1 MDLPADRAKNFGDGQ
16 SKLVKGE
23 QMEVIPSMDR
33 IVLVTGATRGL
44 GRGIA
49 RSFAAPDT
57 TVYVTGR
64 NPEDLAT
71 LVEDIEKRGGT
82 AVALTCDHRD
92 DAQVAAAFERIAGE
106 AGRLDILVNNAAA
119 VYPEALTAPGGFWE
133 KPLNLSDMI
142 DVGLRSNYVAAWHA
156 AKLMVPARRGLIAS
170 ISFYGAVSYF
180 HGAAYGAAK
189 AGTDKMMRDMAV
201 DLAPHGVAAVSIW
214 PGFVLTDAVRAI
226 PPEHLP
232 DDLRAN
238 LPNWESPEFTGRVI
252 AALADDPAVAT
263 LSGQA
268 LIGAELG
275 TRYGIFDAD
284 GKSPPSYR
292 ATMGAPFG
300 SAPATQGRR
309 DAG

>member
-1 MDLPADRAKNFGDGQ
+1 M
-16 SKLVKGE
+16 S
-23 QMEVIPSMDR
+23 R

-64 NPEDLAT
+64 KADALAQVVDEIAA
-71 LVEDIEKRGGT
+71 LGGKG
-82 AVALTCDHRD
+82 VALLCDHRD
-92 DAQVAAAFERIAGE
+92 DAQVAAAFVQIAAE
-106 AGRLDILVNNAAA
+106 AGHLDILVNNAAA
-119 VYPEALTAPGGFWE
+119 VYPDALMAPGGFWE
-133 KPLNLSDMI
+133 KPLNLADMI

-156 AKLMVPARRGLIAS
+156 AQLMVPAGRGLIAS

-201 DLAPHGVAAVSIW
+201 DLAPHGVAAVSLW

-226 PPEHLP
+226 PAEHLP
-232 DDLRAN
+232 DDLRAS
-238 LPNWESPEFTGRVI
+238 LPDWESPEFTGLVI
-252 AALADDPAVAT
+252 AALADDPELAT

-275 TRYGIFDAD
+275 TRYGIADLD
-284 GKSPPSYR
+284 GKHPPSYR
-292 ATMGAPFG
+292 ATMGSPVNPT
-300 SAPATQGRR
+300 PATQGRR
-309 DAG
+309 NVG

>member
-1 MDLPADRAKNFGDGQ
+1 MTTQA
-16 SKLVKGE
+16 E
-23 QMEVIPSMDR
+23 R

-49 RSFAAPDT
+49 RSFVAPDT

-64 NPEDLAT
+64 NADNLAAV
-71 LVEDIEKRGGT
+71 VEEI
-82 AVALTCDHRD
+82 VALGGKGVALPCDHRD
-92 DAQVAAAFERIAGE
+92 DDQVAAAFARIVGD

-119 VYPEALTAPGGFWE
+119 VYPDALMAPGGFWE

-156 AKLMVPARRGLIAS
+156 AKLMVRAGHGLIAS

-232 DDLRAN
+232 DELRAS
-238 LPNWESPEFTGRVI
+238 LPGWETPEFTGLVI
-252 AALADDPAVAT
+252 AALAADPELAT

-275 TRYGIFDAD
+275 TRYGIADLD
-284 GKSPPSYR
+284 GKRPQSYR
-292 ATMGAPFG
+292 ATMGSPEN
-300 SAPATQGRR
+300 PATPIEGDR
-309 DAG
+309 DVG